1 MPRFLHMNRFALLS
15 WFTRRGLDLLDFPLP
30 FLLCLSQR
38 KYQAMKYVS
47 TDVSLLRHLV
57 CLFFVSPPPPLL
69 LLLVRDVSF
78 LLSFLVSSA
87 WVFLKRKV
95 CQTLLPSHFSSLKLL
110 CIPYTVHHSRLNRDW
125 GILFPLVSPFEVL
138 PLHPSFSW
146 LLMTTKARE
155 VHVTLCPTFIV
166 SHSNETHSNINR
178 TFLPSNN
185 RWDTSSSFNHRRQ
198 HQPLNDDISTW
209 KCLKV
214 LETTILYIYIPW
226 SQNCRYFFLWFMW
239 FKTEE
244 EEAKERQDL
253 LSASGKESM
262 KDSISSLL
270 FSYFFFFLLYL
281 GSHDDTWP

>member
-1 MPRFLHMNRFALLS
+1 MPRFLHMNRFALFS

-146 LLMTTKARE
+146 QQKQEKCMWLSVQHSSSVILTKLTRTSTELFFPQITDEILPLPSTTEDNINLWMTT
-155 VHVTLCPTFIV
+155 
-166 SHSNETHSNINR
+166 S
-178 TFLPSNN
+178 
-185 RWDTSSSFNHRRQ
+185 
-198 HQPLNDDISTW
+198 
-209 KCLKV
+209 V
-214 LETTILYIYIPW
+214 LE
-226 SQNCRYFFLWFMW
+226 SV
-239 FKTEE
+239 
-244 EEAKERQDL
+244 
-253 LSASGKESM
+253 
-262 KDSISSLL
+262 
-270 FSYFFFFLLYL
+270 
-281 GSHDDTWP
+281 